1 MKQRDL
7 RNSLKSREAKIAA
20 ELKNLPPAASPSRSR
35 SASPRRR
42 KRPSKWDT
50 TTTDDDAKGYVSLVL
65 AWSLLFFSFSPRLES
80 HPQSC
85 PPLARCPLKKKPVNP
100 LNASSA
106 KVRSSGHRSS
116 NASSQGNH
124 RSSNDRSSPLK
135 D

>member
-20 ELKNLPPAASPSRSR
+20 ELKNLKPPSPPAASPSPSRSR
-35 SASPRRR
+35 SRDRRRRRRSPSSSPRRR

-85 PPLARCPLKKKPVNP
+85 PPLA
-100 LNASSA
+100 
-106 KVRSSGHRSS
+106 
-116 NASSQGNH
+116 
-124 RSSNDRSSPLK
+124 
-135 D
+135 